1 MQKGEPGKIMVKRE
15 ENLDIDEKISEGNE
29 ERREK
34 LQIKRGQEMRKS
46 NKTNEKE
53 NRMKNYKNKW
63 GEV

>member
-1 MQKGEPGKIMVKRE
+1 MQKGEPGKIMLKRE

-34 LQIKRGQEMRKS
+34 LQIKRGQEMIKS